1 MVPFTSLD
9 EDETKAKSWTLR
21 SVPAALTAE
30 LQVPCTLSPPFI
42 YNSSLPP
49 SFPPPRKRRMPTTA
63 PPPSTAPVMGPA

>member
-30 LQVPCTLSPPFI
+30 LQVPCALSPPFI
-42 YNSSLPP
+42 QLQLTPIV
-49 SFPPPRKRRMPTTA
+49 R
-63 PPPSTAPVMGPA
+63 PPST